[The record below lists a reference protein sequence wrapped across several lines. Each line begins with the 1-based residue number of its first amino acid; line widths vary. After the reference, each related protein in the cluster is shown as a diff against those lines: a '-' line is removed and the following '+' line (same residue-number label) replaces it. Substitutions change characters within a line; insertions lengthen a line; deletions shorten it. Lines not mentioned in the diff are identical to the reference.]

1 VIRFADDEVPEAA
14 PEQTAAV
21 PPAAA
26 ASVSASS
33 APSAAPVPAS
43 SPAIVTASKLPDL
56 RRDKEEESLSVET
69 VPVPTPK
76 PTTLQQKML
85 AMAGQDIDQFMR
97 EVSCVIS
104 LILILTGTEFVTEVC
119 LLNITYC
126 LKLRVYI
133 YTQHFRDR
141 PSVSF
146 GNNKGRKAQ

>member
-1 VIRFADDEVPEAA
+1 MAGLPPRQRVIRFADDEVPEAV

-26 ASVSASS
+26 AGASASS
-33 APSAAPVPAS
+33 APLTAPVPAS
-43 SPAIVTASKLPDL
+43 SPATVTTSKLPDS
-56 RRDKEEESLSVET
+56 RRDKEEENLSIET

-104 LILILTGTEFVTEVC
+104 LVLILTSAEFVTEVC
-119 LLNITYC
+119 LLTFC
-126 LKLRVYI
+126 LILCL
-133 YTQHFRDR
+133 
-141 PSVSF
+141 
-146 GNNKGRKAQ
+146 